1 MVDGL
6 SRWGVAAPQRLLF
19 FHGIELVPWLF
30 PAGVYVTAKALPEGF
45 SRFPW
50 ASHALRGRS
59 AASAAG
65 PLQFFSWLSPVATGP
80 NAAGRVSRLRE
91 HRAHARPGL
100 DAGALR
106 HYIATPFQGESQESR
121 GTGAG
126 RARRGAPSKEAQG
139 GPEGRKQDRRKVA
152 KQPYRKERQRSE
164 KPNGG
169 GGRTTARHKLYGGNG
184 SHLVIFLVFIY

>member
-65 PLQFFSWLSPVATGP
+65 PLQFFSWLSPVATRP

-91 HRAHARPGL
+91 HRAQARPGL
-100 DAGALR
+100 DARSPAAL
-106 HYIATPFQGESQESR
+106 HCDAFSR
-121 GTGAG
+121 WET
-126 RARRGAPSKEAQG
+126 RKQRDRCRPSEEGVASEEAQG
-139 GPEGRKQDRRKVA
+139 GSGEP
-152 KQPYRKERQRSE
+152 P
-164 KPNGG
+164 
-169 GGRTTARHKLYGGNG
+169 
-184 SHLVIFLVFIY
+184 

>member
-19 FHGIELVPWLF
+19 FHGRELVPWLF

-65 PLQFFSWLSPVATGP
+65 PLQFFSWLFPVATSP
-80 NAAGRVSRLRE
+80 NAAGRVSRLRK
-91 HRAHARPGL
+91 HRAQARPGL

-106 HYIATPFQGESQESR
+106 HYIATPLKEGAKKAEGQAQAER
-121 GTGAG
+121 GG
-126 RARRGAPSKEAQG
+126 RALPKKPRAA
-139 GPEGRKQDRRKVA
+139 RK
-152 KQPYRKERQRSE
+152 
-164 KPNGG
+164 
-169 GGRTTARHKLYGGNG
+169 
-184 SHLVIFLVFIY
+184 

>member
-6 SRWGVAAPQRLLF
+6 SRWGVAPPQRLLF

-91 HRAHARPGL
+91 HRAPRGL
-100 DAGALR
+100 AL
-106 HYIATPFQGESQESR
+106 TQEPC
-121 GTGAG
+121 GITL
-126 RARRGAPSKEAQG
+126 RRLF
-139 GPEGRKQDRRKVA
+139 
-152 KQPYRKERQRSE
+152 KERAKKAEGQVQAER
-164 KPNGG
+164 G
-169 GGRTTARHKLYGGNG
+169 
-184 SHLVIFLVFIY
+184 